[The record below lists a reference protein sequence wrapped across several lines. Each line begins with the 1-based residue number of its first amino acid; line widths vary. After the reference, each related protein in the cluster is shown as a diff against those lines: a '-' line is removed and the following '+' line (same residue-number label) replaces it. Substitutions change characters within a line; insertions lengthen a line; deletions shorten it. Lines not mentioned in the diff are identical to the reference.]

1 MKYPIGIQTF
11 SEIIEQ
17 DYVYVDKTALIHQL
31 ITQGKW
37 YFLSRPRRFG
47 KSVLVST
54 LAALFCGK
62 KSLFDELLISTTD
75 YPFVQHPV
83 IKLEFTKA
91 KILNATSF
99 EAFISEQV
107 MTLAD
112 QHQIPLTS
120 ERFERQFDQ
129 LITGLHVQTGQKVV
143 LLVDEYDKPLLNT
156 LETDQLAEVKT
167 SMNAFYGVVKALDEH
182 LHFIFITG
190 VSKFSKVSVFSGM
203 NNLEDISMRKDYCA
217 LCGYTQQEVEEYFE
231 QALKS
236 LAATEG
242 KESVTVKDE
251 VKKWYNGYRFH
262 RNGATVYNPHS
273 ILSLC
278 KNQEFDNF
286 WFQSAT
292 PTFLIERL
300 KARQYLLSELDHL
313 YISPEGLN
321 ASEPENTS
329 IQSLFV
335 QTGYL
340 TISSWTG
347 TLYQLDFPNREV
359 RDSFYKSIVEHYAY
373 VEKGIGPIYIEQL
386 VKGFKNKDLEN
397 VFATLELFF
406 ANIPYDITIDQEK
419 YYQSIFFAIFKLLGF
434 LIEAEVRTN
443 KGRIDCVVQTETF
456 IYVLEF
462 KLQGTQD
469 EALQQIKDKQY
480 PQKYQGCG
488 KEIILLGVEFDRQER
503 NIGAWVEERLFC

>member
-47 KSVLVST
+47 KSVVVST
-54 LAALFCGK
+54 LEALFRGK
-62 KSLFDELLISTTD
+62 KSLFDDLLISTTD
-75 YPFVQHPV
+75 YPFRQHPV

-107 MTLAD
+107 TTLAY

-120 ERFERQFDQ
+120 DRFERQFDQ
-129 LITGLHVQTGQKVV
+129 LVTGLHGQTGQKVV

-156 LETDQLAEVKT
+156 LETDQLADVKT

-182 LHFIFITG
+182 LRFIFITG

-203 NNLEDISMRKDYCA
+203 NNLDDISMSKDYCA
-217 LCGYTQQEVEEYFE
+217 LCGYTQQELEKYFN
-231 QALKS
+231 QALTS
-236 LAATEG
+236 LAGVEK
-242 KESVTVKDE
+242 KELETVKGE
-251 VKKWYNGYRFH
+251 VKQWYNGYRFH
-262 RNGATVYNPHS
+262 RSGSTVYNPHS

-300 KARQYLLSELDHL
+300 KAKQYLLADLENL

-340 TISSWTG
+340 TITSWTG
-347 TLYQLDFPNREV
+347 TLYKLDFPNREV

-386 VKGFKNKDLEN
+386 VKGFKDKDLDH
-397 VFATLELFF
+397 VFATLKLFF

-469 EALQQIKDKQY
+469 EALQQIKDKEY
-480 PQKYQGCG
+480 AQKYQSCG
-488 KEIILLGVEFDRQER
+488 KGIILLGVAFDRQER
-503 NIGAWVEERLFC
+503 NIGAWVEELY

>member
-17 DYVYVDKTALIHQL
+17 GYVYVDKTALIHHL
-31 ITQGKW
+31 VTQGKW

-47 KSVLVST
+47 KSLLVST
-54 LAALFCGK
+54 LAALFRGEQA
-62 KSLFDELLISTTD
+62 LFGTLQISTTD
-75 YPFVQHPV
+75 YPFTQHPV
-83 IKLEFTKA
+83 IQLEFTKA
-91 KILNATSF
+91 KILNAASF

-107 MTLAD
+107 KTLAN
-112 QHQIPLTS
+112 QYQISLTS

-129 LITGLHVQTGQKVV
+129 LVTGLHEQTGRKVV
-143 LLVDEYDKPLLNT
+143 LLVDEYDKPILNT
-156 LETDQLAEVKT
+156 LETEQLADVKA
-167 SMNAFYGVVKALDEH
+167 SMNAFYGVIKALDEH
-182 LHFIFITG
+182 LHFVFITG

-203 NNLEDISMRKDYCA
+203 NNLEDISMRKEYSV
-217 LCGYTQQEVEEYFE
+217 LCGYTQQELERYFE
-231 QALKS
+231 PALRS
-236 LAATEG
+236 LAEAEQ
-242 KESVTVKDE
+242 KEPERVQAE
-251 VKKWYNGYRFH
+251 VKQWYNGYRFH
-262 RNGATVYNPHS
+262 RSGETVYNPHS

-300 KARQYLLSELDHL
+300 KAKHYPLSDLEKVYL
-313 YISPEGLN
+313 SPEGLN

-359 RDSFYKSIVEHYAY
+359 RDSFYKSIIEDYAY

-386 VKGFKNKDLEN
+386 VQGFEKKDIEN
-397 VFATLELFF
+397 VFAILKLFF
-406 ANIPYDITIDQEK
+406 SNIPYDITIAHEK
-419 YYQSIFFAIFKLLGF
+419 YYQSIFFAVFRLLGV
-434 LIEAEVRTN
+434 LIEAESSTN
-443 KGRIDCVVQTETF
+443 KGRIDCVVQTATC
-456 IYVLEF
+456 IYILEF
-462 KLQGTQD
+462 KLHGTHH
-469 EALQQIKDKQY
+469 EALQQIKDKGY
-480 PQKYQGCG
+480 AQKFQGCG
-488 KEIILLGVEFDRQER
+488 KEIILLGVAFDRHQR
-503 NIGAWVEERLFC
+503 NIGAWVEECFVP